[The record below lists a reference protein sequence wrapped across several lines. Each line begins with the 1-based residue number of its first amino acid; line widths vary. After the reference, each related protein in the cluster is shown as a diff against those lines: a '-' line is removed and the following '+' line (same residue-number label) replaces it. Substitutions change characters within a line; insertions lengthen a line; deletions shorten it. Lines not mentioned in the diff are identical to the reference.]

1 MTKENKEVVA
11 AASTELSAEVQNM
24 WAPQEVTAKDIIMPK
39 LMVMQGLSEMVTD
52 GKAMFGEFRDSL
64 TGELLGG
71 VNKPFEFIPFHLDKL
86 IFVSKRKAGTT
97 DNFKFDGVLSL
108 SAETE
113 KLPWND
119 VEGEDEIKRS
129 HVYNFSCINPADT
142 SMPIIISFKGMS
154 LRNGKVLNTM
164 AFVKAFIEGSFP
176 PAHHFILKGTK
187 TSNDAG
193 TFVVISTEK
202 GEKSTNEE
210 INAAARW
217 MKMLNSGEAKAHQEE
232 PVYAKETP
240 EF

>member
-1 MTKENKEVVA
+1 MFYFSSWTVG
-11 AASTELSAEVQNM
+11 
-24 WAPQEVTAKDIIMPK
+24 VTAKEIIMPK

-64 TGELLGG
+64 TGDLLGG

-86 IFVSKRKAGTT
+86 IYVTKRKAGTT
-97 DNFKFDGVLSL
+97 DNYKFDSVIPLN
-108 SAETE
+108 AETE
-113 KLPWND
+113 KLSWND

-129 HVYNFSCINPADT
+129 QVYNFYAINPNDT

-164 AFVKAFIEGSFP
+164 AFVKSFIEGSFP
-176 PAHHFILKGTK
+176 PAKHYKLIGTK

-193 TFVVISTEK
+193 TFVVVSTEQ
-202 GEKSTNEE
+202 GDKSTNEE

-217 MKMLNSGEAKAHQEE
+217 MKMLKAGEAKTHEE
-232 PVYAKETP
+232 APAYAKETP
-240 EF
+240 AF

>member
-11 AASTELSAEVQNM
+11 AASTELSADVAGM
-24 WAPQEVTAKDIIMPK
+24 WGPQEVSAKDIIMPK

-64 TGELLGG
+64 TGELLGS
-71 VNKPFEFIPFHLDKL
+71 VNKPFDFIPFHLDKL
-86 IFVSKRKAGTT
+86 IYVTKRKAGTT
-97 DNFKFDGVLSL
+97 DNFKFDSVIPLT
-108 SAETE
+108 AETE

-119 VEGEDEIKRS
+119 TEGEDEIKRS
-129 HVYNFSCINPADT
+129 QVFNFYCINPEDT

-164 AFVKAFIEGSFP
+164 AFVKSFIAGSFP
-176 PAHHFILKGTK
+176 PANHYKLIGTK

-193 TFVVISTEK
+193 TFVVVSTEQ

-210 INAAARW
+210 INAAAKW
-217 MKMLNSGEAKAHQEE
+217 MKMLKAGEAKVHEE
-232 PVYAKETP
+232 APAFADDKP
-240 EF
+240 QF